1 MSPPVNPAGRLR
13 INMGKDGKPLAN
25 PFSTLEK
32 NILLA
37 KGLTQEHLEALMAA
51 GISTKE
57 DLKTVGDPATLL
69 ELIPALD
76 GGVADRVMVWAT
88 GQPAAPVSAPT
99 GAGAKML
106 LDTADVVYC
115 VHCSAKQPKDYKS
128 GDLCIACGRQA
139 EPILT
144 CFWCSASGPGMFC
157 RSCGAKFVP
166 SGELDLALLLKQEGL
181 PKEEVPKRLEGMS
194 AADKDMLWGR
204 VRRYRG

>member
-1 MSPPVNPAGRLR
+1 LS
-13 INMGKDGKPLAN
+13 N

-37 KGLTQEHLEALMAA
+37 KGLTADELAALEAA
-51 GISTKE
+51 GISAKD
-57 DLKTVGDPATLL
+57 DLKTVGDPATLR

-76 GGVADRVMVWAT
+76 TGVAERVMLWAT
-88 GQPAAPVSAPT
+88 GQPAVSAATAPI
-99 GAGAKML
+99 GAGPKML

-144 CFWCSASGPGMFC
+144 CFWCSSSGPGAFC
-157 RSCGAKFVP
+157 RACGARFVP
-166 SGELDLALLLKQEGL
+166 AGELDLALLLKHEGL
-181 PKEEVPKRLEGMS
+181 PKEEVPKRLEAMTL
-194 AADKDMLWGR
+194 AEKDMLWGR
-204 VRRYRG
+204 VRRHRG

>member
-1 MSPPVNPAGRLR
+1 M
-13 INMGKDGKPLAN
+13 AN
-25 PFSTLEK
+25 PFSTLET
-32 NILLA
+32 NILAA
-37 KGLTQEHLEALMAA
+37 KGLTPAHLGALVAA

-76 GGVADRVMVWAT
+76 GGIADRVMTWAT
-88 GQPAAPVSAPT
+88 GHSASPAPVNAQMA
-99 GAGAKML
+99 AGAKML

-144 CFWCSASGPGMFC
+144 CFWCSASGPGSFC
-157 RSCGAKFVP
+157 RSCGARFVP
-166 SGELDLALLLKQEGL
+166 PAELDLALLLKNEGL
-181 PKEEVPKRLEGMS
+181 AKDEVPKRLDGMTQ
-194 AADKDMLWGR
+194 AEKDMLWGR
-204 VRRYRG
+204 VRRHRA

>member
-1 MSPPVNPAGRLR
+1 MR
-13 INMGKDGKPLAN
+13 IWEGTEEQLSN

-37 KGLTQEHLEALMAA
+37 KGLTADQLAALEAA
-51 GISTKE
+51 GISAKD
-57 DLKTVGDPATLL
+57 DLKTVGDPATLR
-69 ELIPALD
+69 ELIPTLES
-76 GGVADRVMVWAT
+76 GVADRVMAWAT
-88 GQPAAPVSAPT
+88 GQAAVSVTTAPAV
-99 GAGAKML
+99 AGPKML

-144 CFWCSASGPGMFC
+144 CFWCSASGPGAFC
-157 RSCGAKFVP
+157 RSCGARFVP
-166 SGELDLALLLKQEGL
+166 AGELDLALLLKHEGL
-181 PKEEVPKRLEGMS
+181 AKEEVPKRLESMTP
-194 AADKDMLWGR
+194 AEKDMLWGR